1 MTGRGREKE
10 REEWERWREIK
21 DREEGRGENKVLVGE
36 KGKSGRS
43 SGGRIKPAEDL
54 WSNEATFEYRP
65 CFRKCVD
72 TAM

>member
-1 MTGRGREKE
+1 M
-10 REEWERWREIK
+10 K

-43 SGGRIKPAEDL
+43 SGGRIEPAEDF

-72 TAM
+72 TEM